1 MRQNGQIQWII
12 QSNGADAVRKKI
24 FQVKQTSEETMEM
37 TGIRHQADV
46 IDIVITIEVEEKE
59 ALNLEVLVDNDDG
72 EADQGVKVD
81 DEVVIIDIK
90 VVIITGKSAIA
101 FVPDQDLFIIKEG
114 K

>member
-1 MRQNGQIQWII
+1 
-12 QSNGADAVRKKI
+12 
-24 FQVKQTSEETMEM
+24 M

-72 EADQGVKVD
+72 KADQGVKVD

-90 VVIITGKSAIA
+90 VAIITGKSAIT
-101 FVPDQDLFIIKEG
+101 FVPDQDLFTIKEG

>member
-1 MRQNGQIQWII
+1 
-12 QSNGADAVRKKI
+12 
-24 FQVKQTSEETMEM
+24 M

-72 EADQGVKVD
+72 KADQGVKVD

-90 VVIITGKSAIA
+90 VAIITGKSAIT

>member
-1 MRQNGQIQWII
+1 
-12 QSNGADAVRKKI
+12 
-24 FQVKQTSEETMEM
+24 M

-72 EADQGVKVD
+72 EADRGVKVD
-81 DEVVIIDIK
+81 DEVAIIDIK
-90 VVIITGKSAIA
+90 VVIITGKSAIT
-101 FVPDQDLFIIKEG
+101 FVPDQDHFIIKKG